1 MTSPDLQRDSAAL
14 RESDVQHDEHLNAVA
29 GGRYHGAPL
38 IPLGDPMRDGLGPA
52 AYANRADRVDL
63 TVHGDAK
70 IVPMRADPAFYIEPR
85 DPDPRGYAVY
95 GADDALAG
103 TIVDVWVDRSEPQV
117 RYYEVEL
124 TTGDRRVL
132 LPAPFARVRMSDHR
146 VKVHAITAAQF
157 THVPQNRT
165 PDVITLLEE
174 DMVQAY
180 FAGGHLYAFE
190 SRAEPLL

>member
-1 MTSPDLQRDSAAL
+1 MTTPNLKRMEDF
-14 RESDVQHDEHLNAVA
+14 EHDENLNAVP
-29 GGRYHGAPL
+29 GGGYHGAPL
-38 IPLGDPMRDGLGPA
+38 VPLGDPMRDGLGPA

-70 IVPMRADPAFYIEPR
+70 IVPMRADPEFYIEPR

-95 GADDALAG
+95 GADDVLAG
-103 TIVDVWVDRSEPQV
+103 TIVDIWVDRSEPQV

-124 TTGDRRVL
+124 TTGDRRIL
-132 LPAPFARVRMSDHR
+132 LPAPFARVRMSDHH

-157 THVPQNRT
+157 AHVPPIRT
-165 PDVITLLEE
+165 ENVITLLEE

-180 FAGGHLYAFE
+180 FAGGHLYAFN
-190 SRAEPLL
+190 RAEPLI